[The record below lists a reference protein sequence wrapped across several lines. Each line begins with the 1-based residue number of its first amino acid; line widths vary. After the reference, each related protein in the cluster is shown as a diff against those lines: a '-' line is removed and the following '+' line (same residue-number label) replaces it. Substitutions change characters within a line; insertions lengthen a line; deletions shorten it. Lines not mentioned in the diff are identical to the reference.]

1 MSRLLCAVL
10 ALCGIEVLSAQTFT
24 TVLSFDG
31 ANGNSPQ
38 AALIQG
44 GDGNLY
50 GTTGLGGT
58 HKPPYRNAAPG
69 TIFRI
74 TPSALETLH
83 NFCLRGA
90 CAANGDIPTAGL
102 VQAANGDLYGVTE
115 QGGAYPGYYGHGG
128 GTAFKLSDSGGLTTL
143 YNFCA
148 QAGCADG
155 EFPEAA
161 LIFAGDGNFYGTTYG
176 GGNERDCVGGCGTVF
191 KIAPSGVL
199 TTLHVFSVKDGNGYG
214 SSPSGLVQG
223 ADGNF
228 YGTTPDGGVN
238 LSGSVFKITPSGTL
252 STIYSFCVNDYPY
265 CTDGAVPLAGL
276 IEGTDGN
283 LYGAARAGGLNG
295 GPNSAGGGTVFR
307 ITPAGAFTTLY
318 EFCSQA
324 NCADGSAPE
333 TALIE
338 ASDESFYGTT
348 IQGGTYGRGTIFR
361 ITPAGAL
368 TVLYSFCAQ
377 SNCADGM
384 DPRAALLQA
393 SNGDLYGTT
402 SSGGAYCPQNLYPG
416 CGTVFRLSLGLVP
429 PVNTRPS
436 LIF

>member
-1 MSRLLCAVL
+1 MRHK
-10 ALCGIEVLSAQTFT
+10 VLSAQTFT
-24 TVLSFDG
+24 TVFSFDG
-31 ANGNSPQ
+31 TNGNRPQ

-50 GTTGLGGT
+50 GTTFWGGA
-58 HKPPYRNAAPG
+58 HKPPYGNQAPG

-74 TPSALETLH
+74 TPSAIETLH
-83 NFCLRGA
+83 NFCLRGS
-90 CAANGDIPTAGL
+90 CAADGDYPNAGL

-115 QGGAYPGYYGHGG
+115 QGGANPGYYGHGG
-128 GTAFKLSDSGGLTTL
+128 GTAFRLSASGGLATL

-155 EFPEAA
+155 EYPEAA
-161 LIFAGDGNFYGTTYG
+161 LILARDGNFYGTTYG

-191 KIAPSGVL
+191 KMTPSGVL
-199 TTLHVFSVKDGNGYG
+199 TTLHVFSVKDGNDYG
-214 SSPSGLVQG
+214 SFPSGLVQE

-228 YGTTPDGGVN
+228 YGTTPEGGTNV
-238 LSGSVFKITPSGTL
+238 SGSVFKITPNGTL
-252 STIYSFCVNDYPY
+252 STIYSFCVNAYPY
-265 CTDGAVPLAGL
+265 CTDGAVPFAGL
-276 IEGTDGN
+276 IEGSDGN
-283 LYGAARAGGLNG
+283 LYGTARAGGLNG
-295 GPNSAGGGTVFR
+295 GPESGGDGTVFR
-307 ITPAGAFTTLY
+307 ITPAGALTTLY
-318 EFCSQA
+318 RFCSQA
-324 NCADGSAPE
+324 NCVDGSAPE

-338 ASDESFYGTT
+338 ASDGNFYGTT
-348 IQGGTYGRGTIFR
+348 IQGGAYGRGTIFR

-393 SNGDLYGTT
+393 SNGYLYGIT
-402 SSGGAYCPQNLYPG
+402 SSGGAYCPLNLYPG
-416 CGTVFRLSLGLVP
+416 CGTVFTLSLGLVP
-429 PVNTRPS
+429 PVNVRPS